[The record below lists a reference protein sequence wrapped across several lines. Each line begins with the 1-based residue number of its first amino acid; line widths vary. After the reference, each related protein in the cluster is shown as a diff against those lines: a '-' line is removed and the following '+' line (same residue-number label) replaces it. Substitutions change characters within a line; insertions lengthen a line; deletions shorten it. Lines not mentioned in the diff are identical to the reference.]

1 MLNGWNKRGYNYEYT
16 VAAQH
21 QIAERMSVNGGYYRR
36 TFGNQTFTDDL
47 RYDVNSYDSFCIRA
61 PVDPDLPGGGG
72 YDVCGVM
79 DLKPAVFAQNLPA
92 NNLIRFSDDFGG
104 ESNVYQGFDVNLEG
118 RFRNGAFLKGGVA
131 AGKRMFDNCN
141 LLAAGL
147 DAVSDSPHRGRRPI
161 ADGSSGCHREYPF
174 RPDVKLS
181 GSYTLPFDILIS
193 GTYQFSR
200 GVQTGGAGPSIQ
212 ANWAVL
218 NAVANPQIGR
228 NWTGTAS
235 RTIQLI
241 REGAD
246 FGDDNLS
253 QLDLRASKRVGFGRY
268 RLRMDFDVYNVFNS
282 SWPFTV
288 SSTYS
293 TAAPRPRGCVRPT
306 CCRAASSN
314 WAPSFRSSA
323 GQLPTTNA
331 QLPTTPNSQ
340 LPRELGVDQ

>member
-1 MLNGWNKRGYNYEYT
+1 
-16 VAAQH
+16 
-21 QIAERMSVNGGYYRR
+21 
-36 TFGNQTFTDDL
+36 
-47 RYDVNSYDSFCIRA
+47 
-61 PVDPDLPGGGG
+61 
-72 YDVCGVM
+72 
-79 DLKPAVFAQNLPA
+79 
-92 NNLIRFSDDFGG
+92 
-104 ESNVYQGFDVNLEG
+104 
-118 RFRNGAFLKGGVA
+118 
-131 AGKRMFDNCN
+131 
-141 LLAAGL
+141 
-147 DAVSDSPHRGRRPI
+147 
-161 ADGSSGCHREYPF
+161 
-174 RPDVKLS
+174 VKLS
-181 GSYTLPFDILIS
+181 GSYTLPFDILIA

-253 QLDLRASKRVGFGRY
+253 QLDLRASKRVSFGRY

-293 TAAPRPRGCVRPT
+293 NGATSAWLRPT
-306 CCRAASSN
+306 NVLQSRFFKLGAQM
-314 WAPSFRSSA
+314 SF
-323 GQLPTTNA
+323 
-331 QLPTTPNSQ
+331 
-340 LPRELGVDQ
+340 